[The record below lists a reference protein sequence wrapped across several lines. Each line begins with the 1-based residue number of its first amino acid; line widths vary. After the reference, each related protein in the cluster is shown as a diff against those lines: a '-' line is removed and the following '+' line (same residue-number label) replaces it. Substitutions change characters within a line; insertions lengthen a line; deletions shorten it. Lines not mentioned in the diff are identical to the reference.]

1 MTTTA
6 LERFQAL
13 LRVDTVSHSDETK
26 TDWSRFHV
34 FVELLEQLYPA
45 LHAALDREIV
55 AGHSV
60 LWHWK
65 GAESGDP
72 SVLMAHYDV
81 VSVTPEDWSSAPF
94 AADTVLRPDGRTA
107 IIGRGAVDDKGSLVT
122 LLEAV
127 EAAVVRGERPQRDVY
142 LVSTHNEETAG
153 DGAPSVVALLAARG
167 IRPRFVLDEGGN
179 VRRGI
184 LPGVTTPIAVVGVT
198 ERGIMNLELTCHDAG
213 GHASAPPPLPGML
226 ATQRLARAIHR
237 LTESPFPSTLPEPIA
252 ELVRAA
258 APHADAA
265 HAVWYAHPHEHP
277 DAVIGALAAHSNRSA
292 AMLRT
297 TVAVTQLRGSTGA
310 NVLASTASAVANVR
324 INPGGT
330 VAGVVERIRAVIDD
344 PEVEISVQVA
354 HEPSPVSPTGEP
366 GDGGPYDVLHGVVRE
381 VFPEAIVAPYV
392 QTGGSDARHFHAISD
407 GVYRFIPFEI
417 SPQQQ
422 LGIHGADESI
432 EVDQFERAIVF
443 YATLLTRL

>member
-153 DGAPSVVALLAARG
+153 DGAPRSSPCSPPAGSARASSWTRAGTCGAASCPASRPDRRRRRDRARHHEPRAHLPRRRRARLRSPAPAGDARDAAPRPRDPPAHREPVPLDAARADRRAG
-167 IRPRFVLDEGGN
+167 QGRRPAR
-179 VRRGI
+179 RRG
-184 LPGVTTPIAVVGVT
+184 
-198 ERGIMNLELTCHDAG
+198 
-213 GHASAPPPLPGML
+213 
-226 ATQRLARAIHR
+226 ARR
-237 LTESPFPSTLPEPIA
+237 
-252 ELVRAA
+252 LVRAPPR
-258 APHADAA
+258 APGRGHRRSRRALEPLRRDAA
-265 HAVWYAHPHEHP
+265 HHRRRHPAARQHRSERARLDRQRRRERAHQPRRH
-277 DAVIGALAAHSNRSA
+277 R
-292 AMLRT
+292 
-297 TVAVTQLRGSTGA
+297 RGSRGA
-310 NVLASTASAVANVR
+310 DPRRHRRPRGRDL
-324 INPGGT
+324 G
-330 VAGVVERIRAVIDD
+330 AGRAR
-344 PEVEISVQVA
+344 A
-354 HEPSPVSPTGEP
+354 LPVSPTGEP